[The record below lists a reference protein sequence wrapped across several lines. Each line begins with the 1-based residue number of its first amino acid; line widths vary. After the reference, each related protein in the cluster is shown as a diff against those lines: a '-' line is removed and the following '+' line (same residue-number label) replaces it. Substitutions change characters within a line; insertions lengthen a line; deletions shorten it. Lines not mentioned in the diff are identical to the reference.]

1 MVKEEVKVTDTL
13 LYEGNVSLDN
23 GKLDTLL
30 TIDTNHLLFKKK
42 KGIFKKKYVVKKE
55 IIIKDIK
62 VNKGKIGVKINDKYL
77 SILTNSEVFKFYCG
91 SEDDAKKIYSI
102 LKKIIIVPETKKKI
116 KNIAKGALHVASAA
130 LVSGAAVDVYNAIK
144 NKDVKLAAKAV
155 GKVVDKI

>member
-42 KGIFKKKYVVKKE
+42 KGFFKKKYVVKKE

-77 SILTNSEVFKFYCG
+77 SILTNSEVFKFCCD

-102 LKKIIIVPETKKKI
+102 LNKIIIVPEAKKKI